1 VSARPDFHDD
11 DLAAEADDLR
21 DQDNWRPDPK
31 DLA

>member
-21 DQDNWRPDPK
+21 DQDWRPDAK